1 MRFLGDKSESLI
13 TLSPNGAEPNRTAPN
28 RTAPNL
34 PVVRLRRR
42 ASSNRA
48 SRSDPEFVDLNQT
61 QLGSVDQSSQYFSVV
76 SHALHSST
84 AN

>member
-13 TLSPNGAEPNRTAPN
+13 TLSPNGAEPN